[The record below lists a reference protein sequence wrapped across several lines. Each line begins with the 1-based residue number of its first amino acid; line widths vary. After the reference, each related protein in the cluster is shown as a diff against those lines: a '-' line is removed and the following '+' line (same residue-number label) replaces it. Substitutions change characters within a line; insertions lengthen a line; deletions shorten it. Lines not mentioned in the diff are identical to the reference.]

1 MAYFL
6 ESNKLT
12 ISALLRRLGASESE
26 GISVRR
32 FSEFLK
38 AKVEKRR
45 NEDELYQYSEF
56 LDIDKDGCVGE
67 EDLKTC
73 LTNI

>member
-1 MAYFL
+1 LAYFL

-12 ISALLRRLGASESE
+12 IASLLRRLGASESE
-26 GISVRR
+26 AISVKR

-45 NEDELYQYSEF
+45 NEEEL
-56 LDIDKDGCVGE
+56 
-67 EDLKTC
+67 
-73 LTNI
+73 